1 MFQNHRKQKSVL
13 AIDRWSK
20 YVGLAYKIV
29 DQEVI
34 FPVGYLFNDQMIF
47 FHIADIIE
55 KHNVGTIVVWRPTK
69 QLDIQEKINKFIN
82 NMNYI
87 IEHREIA
94 LDRVDE
100 DYTSVQSGEI
110 VSNSA
115 KDTALGAGFKKNVA
129 EDTVSAMLILERR
142 AKKDKSVEA

>member
-20 YVGLAYKIV
+20 YVGLAYKIEG
-29 DQEVI
+29 QEVI
-34 FPVGYLFNDQMIF
+34 FPVGYLLNDQMIF

-87 IEHREIA
+87 IEHREIT

-110 VSNSA
+110 VSN
-115 KDTALGAGFKKNVA
+115 FKKNVA

-142 AKKDKSVEA
+142 AKKWNEIDSQKEGE

>member
-1 MFQNHRKQKSVL
+1 MFTNPRRQKSVL

-20 YVGLAYKIV
+20 YVGLAYKII

-34 FPVGYLFNDQMIF
+34 FPVGYLLNDQMIF

-55 KHNVGTIVVWRPTK
+55 KHNVATIVIWRPKTQK
-69 QLDIQEKINKFIN
+69 DIQEKIQKFIN
-82 NMNYI
+82 NLSYI
-87 IEHREIA
+87 IERREINI
-94 LDRVDE
+94 DMIDE

-110 VSNSA
+110 VSN
-115 KDTALGAGFKKNVA
+115 FKKNVA

-142 AKKDKSVEA
+142 KNRTLER